1 MQTNKLAMKKIYD
14 VNVLNIIIFNCC
26 KINFVYIM
34 AFLIAKQQTNKTEYV
49 YQTNRSKQQ

>member
-1 MQTNKLAMKKIYD
+1 MQTNKTAMKKIYD